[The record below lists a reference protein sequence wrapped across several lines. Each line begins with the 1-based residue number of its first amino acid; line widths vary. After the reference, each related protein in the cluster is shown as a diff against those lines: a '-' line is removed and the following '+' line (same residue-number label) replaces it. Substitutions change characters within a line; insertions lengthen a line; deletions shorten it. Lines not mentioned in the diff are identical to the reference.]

1 MILRGWKE
9 ICAELGGI
17 SINAVRRLAHDEGL
31 PVTMLCGKP
40 STTKDALKAWLE
52 NRVKKK
58 VDTLERTSLP
68 PERTS
73 ALSPK

>member
-9 ICAELGGI
+9 ICLELGGI
-17 SINAVRRLAHDEGL
+17 SANAARRLARDEGL

-52 NRVKKK
+52 NRVKNK

-68 PERTS
+68 LELTS
-73 ALSPK
+73 ALFPK